1 MGVRNVTH
9 ESEAAHLSAHEG
21 DLSGIGTL
29 RTPKSA
35 PSQPHDLAML

>member
-1 MGVRNVTH
+1 MDVQNVTH
-9 ESEAAHLSAHEG
+9 ESEAARLGAREG
-21 DLSGIGTL
+21 DLSDIEGL

>member
-1 MGVRNVTH
+1 MGVRNITH
-9 ESEAAHLSAHEG
+9 EGEAARPNAREG
-21 DLSGIGTL
+21 DLSDIGAL

>member
-1 MGVRNVTH
+1 MSVQNVTH
-9 ESEAAHLSAHEG
+9 ESEAAHLSAREG
-21 DLSGIGTL
+21 DLSDIEAL